1 MLEQRSFECNVGD
14 RKLVIE
20 SGKLAGQANASVIVR
35 YGETVALVF
44 PTGWAMHA
52 LHQLIAFGR
61 EFHEIGT
68 PLLVLLLY
76 GVVFSI
82 AGARLL
88 RV

>member
-1 MLEQRSFECNVGD
+1 
-14 RKLVIE
+14 
-20 SGKLAGQANASVIVR
+20 
-35 YGETVALVF
+35 
-44 PTGWAMHA
+44 MHA

-68 PLLVLLLY
+68 PLLVLLFY